1 MTTAAHQQIYDSIR
15 RKSSD
20 RGASLSVW
28 LAEQT
33 DDKLPPW
40 LSEIDKAIEGAL
52 SSNEMP
58 SIKDLVVHKDGAR
71 KALHIAL
78 KGLGSKHDL
87 QKHKYEIE
95 KTAQLYFKWLGFSRT
110 NLLLVNNIG
119 YQAEV
124 VDEPDKTHAHYKL
137 GHQTLKLLNDELSAI
152 SKGEAKPLSNS
163 ETAGALIASLALRD
177 GALTSAEIR
186 RALIEIHERRLIN
199 AGPFW
204 YVAGPIASDGTHYR
218 RLHLSKLSVCFSFNV
233 AIPSTKPENLNKFI
247 STSLASLG
255 QRLQITAVDTLKLK
269 SLLTAGQHYL
279 RFQAEI
285 PQHVIDYAQGI
296 TQSDSLAESCWARL
310 LSLSPTPETL
320 SHEIALKQAR
330 EARVASP
337 ITRPGLIQRL
347 TQAFGVSKS
356 HKVVNNTVLEL
367 ITDEKQKNHPPLL
380 LQLLDWVE
388 WMLTING
395 IKPSTAKNHLSRLS
409 RLLFANVQSLNS
421 EIKSP
426 DAWEALY
433 EQMLFGSK
441 EHDKALD
448 AVKKMSD
455 FLAYRYDT
463 DFGHAGFSS
472 QALVNAWV
480 ISEGEM
486 KQAIDSIKRDLIES
500 DPNIVE
506 LANHL
511 IPLALYLGLRRG
523 ELLGLEF
530 RDVRGVIEPML
541 VVRDNDH
548 REVKTDSS
556 NRQVPLSLVKD
567 EPFYNDWRQQCR
579 LKDGAKPSDNILE
592 ANDFDIQKRE
602 AKLFHAISK
611 ALQDATRS
619 KEVSFHTLRHSCICR
634 LLLALYWP
642 SLHLKGLEQFPYFQE
657 IAARSDQIRKILVR
671 KSTEDFFEHKTVS
684 ALAGHLSFGTTAGH
698 YFHFYCLMRSGYLA
712 QVNEKSVLPESNS
725 VLTGSMAKVMASE
738 KSLSLDDLFQDIA
751 AEHQDKWICYQAA
764 KTRANDYISSEL
776 GKELK
781 TKVKLVSELYSIGAS
796 EREKRLAELV
806 PDDKKRLSYL
816 SGQQAR
822 SDYIEDLFRKRKQH
836 SKREGSVFIMP
847 TDVPSQK
854 GINVAL
860 DAIDQSCANN
870 PERTA
875 LAMRLLEAAKHYSA
889 NDTGTFIFKRAH
901 EVAAVLNPVLDL
913 LKSSDIELKC
923 WCKYSVKVNGSP
935 RKQIENEQV
944 IESLDQLTS
953 NYHGNVLVRIR
964 AKAGTDL
971 YAPRILKWIICAMY
985 VTYGKTPAIA
995 EEPLKTVNKIS

>member
-1 MTTAAHQQIYDSIR
+1 MTATAHQQTYDSIR
-15 RKSSD
+15 RKSLD
-20 RGASLSVW
+20 GGARFNKW
-28 LAEQT
+28 LTKET
-33 DDKLPPW
+33 GSPMLPW
-40 LSEIDKAIEGAL
+40 LPEIDQAVESAL
-52 SSNEMP
+52 NSKEIV
-58 SIKDLVVHKDGAR
+58 SIKDLVSNHDGAR

-137 GHQTLKLLNDELSAI
+137 GHQALKLLNDELSAI
-152 SKGEAKPLSNS
+152 SKGEAEPLSNS

-186 RALIEIHERRLIN
+186 RALIEIHERRLVK

-218 RLHLSKLSVCFSFNV
+218 RLHLSKLSVCLSFNV
-233 AIPSTKPENLNKFI
+233 AIPSIKPEDLSKFI

-255 QRLQITAVDTLKLK
+255 QRLGVTAVDTLKLK

-310 LSLSPTPETL
+310 LSLAPTPETL

-330 EARVASP
+330 KARVTSP
-337 ITRPGLIQRL
+337 ITRPGLIQKL

-356 HKVVNNTVLEL
+356 HKVVNKTVLEL
-367 ITDEKQKNHPPLL
+367 IADERQKNHPPLL

-395 IKPSTAKNHLSRLS
+395 IKPSTAKNHLSRFS
-409 RLLFANVQSLNS
+409 RLLFANVRSLEK

-426 DAWEALY
+426 DTWEDLY
-433 EQMLFGSK
+433 GRMLCNSK

-486 KQAIDSIKRDLIES
+486 MQAIKLIERDLIES
-500 DPNIVE
+500 DPKIVE
-506 LANHL
+506 QARHL

-530 RDVRGVIEPML
+530 RDVKGVIEPML
-541 VVRDNDH
+541 EARDNDH

-556 NRQVPLSLVKD
+556 NRQMPLSLVKD

-579 LKDGAKPSDNILE
+579 LKDDAKPTDNILV
-592 ANDFDIQKRE
+592 ANGFDIQKRE

-611 ALQDATRS
+611 ALQDAANS

-642 SLHLKGLEQFPYFQE
+642 SLHLKELEQFPYFQE
-657 IAARSDQIRKILVR
+657 IAVRSDQIRKILVR

-712 QVNEKSVLPESNS
+712 QINEKSVLPESNS

-764 KTRANDYISSEL
+764 KARADDYISSTL
-776 GKELK
+776 GKALK
-781 TKVKLVSELYSIGAS
+781 KKVKLVSELYAIDSN
-796 EREKRLAELV
+796 ERENRLAELV
-806 PDDKKRLSYL
+806 PDDEPGRLKYL
-816 SGQQAR
+816 AKWQDRATH
-822 SDYIEDLFRKRKQH
+822 IEALFHKRKQH
-836 SKREGSVFIMP
+836 SKREGSVFVMP
-847 TDVPSQK
+847 IDAPSQK
-854 GINVAL
+854 GINVLL
-860 DAIDQSCANN
+860 DEIERSCPKN
-870 PERTA
+870 PDMRA
-875 LAMRLLEAAKHYSA
+875 LAMKLLVAAEHYSA
-889 NDTGTFIFKRAH
+889 NDPGTFIFKRAS
-901 EVAAVLNPVLDL
+901 EVPAVLNPVLDL
-913 LKSSDIELKC
+913 LHASDIELAC
-923 WCKYSVKVNGSP
+923 WCRFSVKINGSP
-935 RKQIENEQV
+935 RKQTENEQ
-944 IESLDQLTS
+944 IIDSLDHLTS
-953 NYHGNVLVRIR
+953 NKRGSVLVRIQ
-964 AKAGTDL
+964 AKEGTSL
-971 YAPRILKWIICAMY
+971 YAPRILKWIICAMF
-985 VTYGKTPAIA
+985 VTYGSL
-995 EEPLKTVNKIS
+995 ENKS